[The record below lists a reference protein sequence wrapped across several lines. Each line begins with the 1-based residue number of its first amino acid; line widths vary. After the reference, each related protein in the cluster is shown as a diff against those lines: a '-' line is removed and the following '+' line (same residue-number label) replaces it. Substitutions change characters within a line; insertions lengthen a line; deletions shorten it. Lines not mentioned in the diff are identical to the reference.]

1 MSIMLISIVA
11 GDLQNDRAYVRKCH
25 RHFSSMCDIG
35 VVFIA
40 KMFRRSAR
48 IAARSLPYE
57 ASITNAAGSVEGST
71 SSDEDEQDSL
81 IQFDSFT
88 FATLPRRNPYS
99 GFVPPRTLSSQTGIC
114 FYVAMMPSW
123 AHGGRQ
129 RSGLAVSDTLLVKFK
144 EEHVH
149 LTAAQGY
156 GRDHLLET
164 DFYWLASDFTARLA
178 KVRKRGDANES
189 LAVTCYTG
197 DCVKKHLLVHRVL
210 GFTCKC
216 PPDVWRHCAFWSQV
230 SADSLTARSIGYEV
244 HHINH
249 NHGCNLLVNLRV
261 LTVREHQRIT
271 ADHRR
276 AMVGR
281 GGT

>member
-1 MSIMLISIVA
+1 MLISIVA
-11 GDLQNDRAYVRKCH
+11 GDLQNNLACVRSCH
-25 RHFSSMCDIG
+25 RHLSSMCDIG
-35 VVFIA
+35 VVCIA
-40 KMFRRSAR
+40 KMIRRSAR

-57 ASITNAAGSVEGST
+57 ASITNAAGSVDDST
-71 SSDEDEQDSL
+71 SSDEDEQDSV
-81 IQFDSFT
+81 IQFDSFA
-88 FATLPRRNPYS
+88 FATMPRRNPYS
-99 GFVPPRTLSSQTGIC
+99 GFVPPRTLSSQAGIC
-114 FYVAMMPSW
+114 FYVAVVPSW

-129 RSGLAVSDTLLVKFK
+129 RSGLAVSETLLVKFK

-178 KVRKRGDANES
+178 KVRRRGDANES
-189 LAVTCYTG
+189 LAVTCYTS

-210 GFTCKC
+210 GFTFKC
-216 PPDVWRHCAFWSQV
+216 PPDVWKHCAFWSQV

-276 AMVGR
+276 AMVER